1 MGTIEQMDLGLFGPQ
16 SVVWKFHSSK
26 VALVGGIRALMIQ
39 ALEPR
44 AMAAVEAAGGYKA
57 DPVGRL
63 ARTIE
68 FIQTVSFAQTKDAM
82 SAISRINSIHSRVN
96 GVDPIT
102 GMNYDAS
109 DPLQLA
115 YVHNAF
121 VESIAVVHELYDPY
135 ASISEINA
143 YIVEM
148 SSVARL
154 LGVRDADLPQQYQA
168 LKRWVESFDTLISTE
183 VAREAVGYLKSPLMP
198 FPMDILWRV
207 AHKGAIF
214 SLSEKQ
220 SEMLNLHL
228 RAKEELVTPCLVRSV
243 MLSAQFLLPSA
254 PIVRLAKDRAHL
266 QWQLEHQR

>member
-1 MGTIEQMDLGLFGPQ
+1 MGINEQMDLGLFGPQ

-68 FIQTVSFAQTKDAM
+68 FIQTVSFAQTKEAM
-82 SAISRINSIHSRVN
+82 SAISKINSIHSRIN

-115 YVHNAF
+115 YVHNAL

-135 ASISEINA
+135 TSISEINA

-154 LGVRDADLPQQYQA
+154 LGVRDADLPQQYQS

-198 FPMDILWRV
+198 FPLESRPQRG
-207 AHKGAIF
+207 HLFLERKAIRDVEPPPQGQRRIGN
-214 SLSEKQ
+214 SLLGQIS
-220 SEMLNLHL
+220 N
-228 RAKEELVTPCLVRSV
+228 AFGSV
-243 MLSAQFLLPSA
+243 FASLGSDSPA
-254 PIVRLAKDRAHL
+254 R
-266 QWQLEHQR
+266 

>member
-1 MGTIEQMDLGLFGPQ
+1 MGINEQLDLGLFGPQ

-44 AMAAVEAAGGYKA
+44 AMAAVEKAGGYKV
-57 DPVGRL
+57 DPAGRL

-68 FIQTVSFAQTKDAM
+68 FIQTVSFAPTKEAM
-82 SAISRINSIHSRVN
+82 AAISKVISIHSRIN

-102 GMNYDAS
+102 GMTYDAS

-121 VESIAVVHELYDPY
+121 VESIAIVHELYDPY
-135 ASISEINA
+135 TSISEIDS
-143 YIVEM
+143 YILEM
-148 SSVARL
+148 SSLARL
-154 LGVRDADLPQQYQA
+154 LGVRDFDLPQQYQS
-168 LKRWVESFDTLISTE
+168 LKRWVDSFDPLISTDA
-183 VAREAVGYLKSPLMP
+183 AREAVGYLKSPLMP
-198 FPMDILWRV
+198 FPMDILWKV
-207 AHKGAIF
+207 AHKGAIL

-220 SEMLNLHL
+220 SEMLDL
-228 RAKEELVTPCLVRSV
+228 RLTAREKSITPCLVRSV

-254 PIVRLAKDRAHL
+254 PIVQLAKDRAHL
-266 QWQLEHQR
+266 QWRLEHQR

>member
-1 MGTIEQMDLGLFGPQ
+1 MGINEQLDLGLFGPN

-44 AMAAVEAAGGYKA
+44 AMAAVEEAGGYKA

-68 FIQTVSFAQTKDAM
+68 FIQTVSFAPTKEAM
-82 SAISRINSIHSRVN
+82 AAIDKINSIHSRIY

-102 GMNYDAS
+102 GMHYDAS

-135 ASISEINA
+135 ASISEIDA
-143 YIVEM
+143 YILEM
-148 SSVARL
+148 TAVAKL
-154 LGVRDADLPQQYQA
+154 LGVRDTDLPQQYQP
-168 LKRWVESFDTLISTE
+168 LKRWVESFDTLLSSE
-183 VAREAVGYLKSPLMP
+183 VAREAVGCLKSPLMG
-198 FPMDILWRV
+198 FPMDILWKV

-220 SEMLNLHL
+220 SEMLDLHL
-228 RAKEELVTPCLVRSV
+228 RAPERSVIPCLVRSV

-266 QWQLEHQR
+266 LWQLEHQR